1 MCQKCEETKELMN
14 WAAQHMARAMELR
27 DRFSE
32 RIDSIT
38 SVEAFENL
46 SLSERQDF
54 GTLRQDLLN
63 ELSWCAAAIG
73 VVGGYADHEPASVFL
88 GSVAGRLLEAE
99 VEANVLPLS
108 VIRLIA
114 RQMGLERDED

>member
-1 MCQKCEETKELMN
+1 MCNKCEETKELMIR
-14 WAAQHMARAMELR
+14 AAQHMARAMELR
-27 DRFSE
+27 EKFAE
-32 RIDSIT
+32 RIDSIA

-46 SLSERQDF
+46 SHAERLDF
-54 GTLRQDLLN
+54 GQLRQDLLN

-73 VVGGYADHEPASVFL
+73 VVGGYADQEPASVFL

-99 VEANVLPLS
+99 LTTGVLPASL
-108 VIRLIA
+108 IGLIA